1 MKNLFDIKDNVTVIT
16 GGTGVLGRTIAKY
29 LALNGAKVIILGR
42 KEDVGQAIV
51 DDIKNDG
58 GQCEFMKTDVMDEAC
73 VQKNCDDI
81 IANFVRIDTLL
92 NAAGGNMPGATIGPD
107 KTFFDLDASQFSKV
121 LELNL
126 TGTVIPTQIFLKPMV
141 KQGKGSIIN
150 FSSMAAFRPM
160 TRVCGYAAAKAGIS
174 NFTQYMAT
182 ECAKKF
188 GEGIRVNAIAPG
200 FFITE
205 QNRSLLTNPDGTYTQ
220 RGQDV
225 IRQTPFGRMGEPE
238 ELCGT
243 IHYLM
248 SDASKF
254 VTGTVAVVDG
264 DKISVRDYEE
274 AKERNVGG
282 RNNLTSDQTY
292 EISNST
298 LEQMIKDNIMGK
310 EYEAAGF
317 GVTTDELMDQLT
329 GEKPHQWA
337 IQNFGDGNG
346 NVDKQR
352 VNDYIQNLSTMP
364 AEYYNQ
370 WVEIEK
376 YLKKDRL
383 EQKFNMDIR
392 SRFMGEIFRE

>member
-1 MKNLFDIKDNVTVIT
+1 MNNLFDIKGNVTVIT

-42 KEDVGQAIV
+42 KEEVGNAIV
-51 DDIKNDG
+51 AEIRAEG
-58 GQCEFMKTDVMDEAC
+58 GEYEFMKTDVLSVEA
-73 VQKNCDDI
+73 VKKNCEDI
-81 IANFVRIDTLL
+81 LAKYGRVDTLL
-92 NAAGGNMPGATIGPD
+92 NAAGGNMPGATIPPD
-107 KTFFDLDASQFSKV
+107 KTVFDLQVDQFQTV
-121 LELNL
+121 LNLNL
-126 TGTVIPTQIFLKPMV
+126 TGTVIPTQVFLEPMV

-150 FSSMAAFRPM
+150 FSSMASFRPM
-160 TRVCGYAAAKAGIS
+160 TRVAGYAAAKAGIS
-174 NFTQYMAT
+174 NFTAYMAT

-264 DKISVRDYEE
+264 GF
-274 AKERNVGG
+274 NVFA
-282 RNNLTSDQTY
+282 
-292 EISNST
+292 
-298 LEQMIKDNIMGK
+298 M
-310 EYEAAGF
+310 
-317 GVTTDELMDQLT
+317 
-329 GEKPHQWA
+329 
-337 IQNFGDGNG
+337 
-346 NVDKQR
+346 
-352 VNDYIQNLSTMP
+352 
-364 AEYYNQ
+364 
-370 WVEIEK
+370 
-376 YLKKDRL
+376 
-383 EQKFNMDIR
+383 
-392 SRFMGEIFRE
+392 